1 MIRELEKMCF
11 QREFD
16 KEKAEQIMKQIDVNQ
31 VFKGSRSSLDT
42 TLLTRAAEEA
52 NYEMVKLLLSN
63 GADPNL
69 VYDDGTENV
78 LWMLQYSEEDTQENE
93 IRLNIVKLLLENGA
107 DPHLKVE
114 DDDLHDWALAALQ
127 DDYGTQFE
135 YRNRFIDL
143 LEAYDFQR
151 DF

>member
-1 MIRELEKMCF
+1 MIRELEKMCL